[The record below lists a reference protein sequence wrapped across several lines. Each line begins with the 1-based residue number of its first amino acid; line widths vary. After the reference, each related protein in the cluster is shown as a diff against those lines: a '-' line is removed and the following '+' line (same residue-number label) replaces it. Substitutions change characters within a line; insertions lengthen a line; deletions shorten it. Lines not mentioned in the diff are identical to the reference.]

1 MKEVTQ
7 NRKKP
12 ITAPQLVK
20 IIVFLVVTALIFQ
33 FLTLLYDRPK
43 SYRLYDYEN
52 LPENTV
58 DAVVIGASTVY
69 RYYDSMEAWE
79 KYGIS
84 SYAYGI
90 AGAVGENTIF
100 SLKDLLKHQ
109 SPKVALIEVRGFLGS
124 RSMNG
129 MTTNMYRYIKNYA
142 NPFKRW
148 EILNHYNKMT
158 GIRFSSDQLPYYL
171 TLIMNHENYWR
182 LFDSSNWKRV
192 IKGGKRDFSAVDASQ
207 FMGYAIGDRVVP
219 QSAIPYDEHYQTK
232 LAQGGENA
240 LREVL
245 DYCRK
250 IGQEVILVAS
260 PYAYTQDDMG
270 ELNAVTAIAQEY
282 NVPFLNA
289 NKDQEKLGI
298 DFSTDYY
305 DAHHTN
311 LLGAVK
317 YTDYLLDYLTQHY
330 QFTDHRGDEAYVVW
344 EQEDAQYRPAKEAA
358 LASLDTQIQA
368 AAAGQETGEEAA
380 GTSASDETNSGNQTV
395 TSAEGNLSDDEED

>member
-142 NPFKRW
+142 NPFK
-148 EILNHYNKMT
+148 
-158 GIRFSSDQLPYYL
+158 
-171 TLIMNHENYWR
+171 
-182 LFDSSNWKRV
+182 
-192 IKGGKRDFSAVDASQ
+192 
-207 FMGYAIGDRVVP
+207 
-219 QSAIPYDEHYQTK
+219 
-232 LAQGGENA
+232 
-240 LREVL
+240 
-245 DYCRK
+245 
-250 IGQEVILVAS
+250 
-260 PYAYTQDDMG
+260 
-270 ELNAVTAIAQEY
+270 
-282 NVPFLNA
+282 
-289 NKDQEKLGI
+289 
-298 DFSTDYY
+298 
-305 DAHHTN
+305 
-311 LLGAVK
+311 
-317 YTDYLLDYLTQHY
+317 
-330 QFTDHRGDEAYVVW
+330 
-344 EQEDAQYRPAKEAA
+344 
-358 LASLDTQIQA
+358 
-368 AAAGQETGEEAA
+368 
-380 GTSASDETNSGNQTV
+380 
-395 TSAEGNLSDDEED
+395 